1 MENIVIFASV
11 IVEMFLT
18 SWMFDGLVHWSD
30 HVHRW
35 EKKMHAKLEEKKKP
49 DVVVEDTDPQPDY
62 ISW

>member
-11 IVEMFLT
+11 IAEILLT

-30 HVHRW
+30 HLHQW
-35 EKKMHAKLEEKKKP
+35 EKKIHAKAEEKKKS
-49 DVVVEDTDPQPDY
+49 DEAVEDTEPQPDY